1 MYIAIDIGGTKTLVA
16 TLDDEANITYKHRF
30 ETPKE
35 YDGLLA
41 GFREAL
47 NQLPHKEFKAGGV
60 GVPGHI
66 DYKNGVSLNSP
77 HVRWGN
83 VPLRDNCA
91 EIFGCPFVIDNDAN
105 MAGLSE
111 AMLHKDKQ
119 SVLYITVSTGIGT
132 GFVRDQQLEPALLK
146 SEGGHMMLPYKGKLL
161 EWEDFASGRAI
172 YAHLG
177 KKAAD
182 ITDEDDWK
190 HIAHNLALGVFNH
203 IALLQPDLIVIG
215 GSIGTYFDHYNQ
227 YLLEELKIFEMP
239 VVPIPPIVQ
248 AQRPEEVVLFGC
260 YDAAR
265 QQFDGDGD
273 AGAA

>member
-1 MYIAIDIGGTKTLVA
+1 
-16 TLDDEANITYKHRF
+16 
-30 ETPKE
+30 
-35 YDGLLA
+35 
-41 GFREAL
+41 
-47 NQLPHKEFKAGGV
+47 
-60 GVPGHI
+60 
-66 DYKNGVSLNSP
+66 
-77 HVRWGN
+77 
-83 VPLRDNCA
+83 
-91 EIFGCPFVIDNDAN
+91 
-105 MAGLSE
+105 
-111 AMLHKDKQ
+111 
-119 SVLYITVSTGIGT
+119 
-132 GFVRDQQLEPALLK
+132 
-146 SEGGHMMLPYKGKLL
+146 MMLPYKGKLL